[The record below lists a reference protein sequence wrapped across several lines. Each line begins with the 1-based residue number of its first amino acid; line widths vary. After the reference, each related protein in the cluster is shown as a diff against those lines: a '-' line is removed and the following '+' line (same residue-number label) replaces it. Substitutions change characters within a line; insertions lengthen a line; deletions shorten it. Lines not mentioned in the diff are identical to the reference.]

1 MTNSW
6 SDIATCN
13 PNGEGHI
20 LFPRVD
26 YEGVNIKS
34 IIMQPRYHDLS
45 VPAL

>member
-1 MTNSW
+1 MWGYMSESTPY
-6 SDIATCN
+6 DQQLVRYCI

-34 IIMQPRYHDLS
+34 T
-45 VPAL
+45 